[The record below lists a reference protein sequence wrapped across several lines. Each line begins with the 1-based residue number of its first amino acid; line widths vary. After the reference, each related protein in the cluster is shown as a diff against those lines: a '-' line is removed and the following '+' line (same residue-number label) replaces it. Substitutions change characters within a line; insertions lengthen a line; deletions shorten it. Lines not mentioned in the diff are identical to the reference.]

1 MTPQQLLI
9 ELKKLENQVKATLE
23 QLKRIKES
31 LRC

>member
-23 QLKRIKES
+23 QLKRLQDS
-31 LRC
+31 LR

>member
-23 QLKRIKES
+23 QLKRLKGS
-31 LRC
+31 LR